1 MTAPGRLPL
10 DPVEE
15 ARRQWVAHGW
25 EQAADGMAAVTSIMR
40 AHQILLARADE
51 ELRPMGLTFA
61 RYEVLML
68 LLFSRRGALPM
79 KTVGSRLQVHP
90 TSVTNAVARLE
101 QDLLVRR
108 GRHPHDG
115 RAVLV
120 TLTPDGSQRAEQ
132 ATRLLNAGVFAD
144 PGVPAKR
151 VGTLVRVLRD
161 LRRRAGDF

>member
-10 DPVEE
+10 DPVDE

-40 AHQILLARADE
+40 AQQILLARADE
-51 ELRPMGLTFA
+51 ALRPLGLTFA

-68 LLFSRRGALPM
+68 LLFSRSGALPM

-108 GRHPHDG
+108 DPHPHDG

-120 TLTPDGSQRAEQ
+120 SLTPDGRERAGR
-132 ATRLLNAGVFAD
+132 ATALLNAGVFAD
-144 PGVPAKR
+144 PGVPARR
-151 VGTLVRVLRD
+151 VGTLVGVLRD